1 MKGAIMP
8 GLSVTEKSHWKERI
22 ARRIDKRIEV
32 ISACEPNLMDRI
44 QRQAR
49 QQALQ
54 SLGLAELQTE
64 LDAIEEQKLD
74 LDRRQDRVHRSMLAS
89 VRRTAVEN
97 VAELHLGYLHHE
109 VTNAIERR
117 QTVHEDELLAEDPR
131 GQEILRLR
139 QEKENLLDTVW
150 LATSGQQIKEL
161 WKKVADLLSE
171 EQTPLQKEALAIQPV
186 TEE

>member
-1 MKGAIMP
+1 MP

-32 ISACEPNLMDRI
+32 ISAGEPNLMDRI

-74 LDRRQDRVHRSMLAS
+74 LDRRQDRVHRSMLAT
-89 VRRTAVEN
+89 VRRTAVDKPKN
-97 VAELHLGYLHHE
+97 F
-109 VTNAIERR
+109 
-117 QTVHEDELLAEDPR
+117 DEWIVRMMGTGLADVFMRPYNY
-131 GQEILRLR
+131 
-139 QEKENLLDTVW
+139 KVW
-150 LATSGQQIKEL
+150 AVPTT
-161 WKKVADLLSE
+161 KV
-171 EQTPLQKEALAIQPV
+171 
-186 TEE
+186 